1 MCFLATCVLYN
12 LQLSK
17 MNVVNR
23 WHKNQLLALH
33 EARVAALEGEV
44 DRVKRELTE
53 SQVTAKEEKRLLRQQ
68 VDTLQKVSVC
78 VCVCMHACVCVF
90 VCVIVEIC
98 GRRVH
103 QVST

>member
-1 MCFLATCVLYN
+1 MCFLVTCVLYN

-23 WHKNQLLALH
+23 WHKNQLLASH
-33 EARVAALEGEV
+33 EARMAALEGEV

-78 VCVCMHACVCVF
+78 VCVCVCVHACMHACVCVC
-90 VCVIVEIC
+90 VCVC
-98 GRRVH
+98 D
-103 QVST
+103 S